1 MAEEQV
7 EIDLDAP
14 DPKEKPAVPAD
25 AGKSARLAGV
35 EPEPVVEVVK
45 TEPAPKEPVRE
56 ASIEPEEG
64 LKRVQKQLEDER
76 AARIAAERRADEAAR
91 NEHAAKVDVQDTQK
105 SLLENAIATVKSSQE
120 ALKARYREARSAND
134 LDAEFQI
141 QEEIS
146 SNAAR
151 LLQLEQGKKAL
162 EAQPKP
168 QIRAPE
174 DPVEGFARDLSP
186 RSGAWVRAHPEYVR
200 DRGKNAQ
207 MIAAHQLALARGHV
221 VDSDEYFQSIER
233 TLEISDETAG
243 NGTVRTEKPTE
254 SALSEAARPKKAAP
268 AAAPVSRTGTASGE
282 RSNIVKLSPEE
293 VEMARL
299 MGMTDR
305 EYALQKV
312 ELQKEGRLN

>member
-25 AGKSARLAGV
+25 AGKSARLADV
-35 EPEPVVEVVK
+35 EPTVEVVK
-45 TEPAPKEPVRE
+45 AESPVKESTRE
-56 ASIEPEEG
+56 ASTEIEEG
-64 LKRVQKQLEDER
+64 LARVQKQLEDER
-76 AARIAAERRADEAAR
+76 AARINAERRADEAAR
-91 NEHAAKVDVQDTQK
+91 SEHAAKVDVQDTQK
-105 SLLENAIATVKSSQE
+105 SLIDNAIATVKSSQE
-120 ALKARYREARSAND
+120 ALKARYREARNAND

-168 QIRAPE
+168 TIRMPE

-186 RSGAWVRAHPEYVR
+186 RSGAWVRAHPEFVR
-200 DRGKNAQ
+200 DKGKNRQ
-207 MIAAHQLALARGHV
+207 MIAAHELALARGHV
-221 VDSDEYFQSIER
+221 VDSDEYFQSIEK
-233 TLEISDETAG
+233 TLDIAEPAAG
-243 NGTVRTEKPTE
+243 NGAVRVEKTGE
-254 SALSEAARPKKAAP
+254 SALSEAAKPKKAAP
-268 AAAPVSRTGTASGE
+268 VSAPVSRTGTASGE
-282 RSNIVKLSPEE
+282 RSNVVKLSAEE
-293 VEMARL
+293 VEMAKL
-299 MGMTDR
+299 MGLSER
-305 EYALQKV
+305 EYALNKL